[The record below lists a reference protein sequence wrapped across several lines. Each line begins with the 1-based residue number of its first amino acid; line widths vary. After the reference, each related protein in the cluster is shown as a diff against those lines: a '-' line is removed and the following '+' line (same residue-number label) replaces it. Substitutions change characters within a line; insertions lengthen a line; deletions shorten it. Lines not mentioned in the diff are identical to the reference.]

1 MYFSIINFYFTAIY
15 QPKTLN
21 FMKKILYSILAVL
34 VISLFS
40 CEKKQIVDFDQ
51 DPSDLVK
58 SEIGEPI
65 PGQYIVIL
73 TGDIKLMKSS
83 YSDVKE
89 RTSIVTREAMDVL
102 NQKSVSGKSLE
113 AVYASSLKGFSVSMT
128 EDEAKDISGHKNVA
142 GVYQDRLVVLKKP
155 GTVPTDPPAQTVPY
169 GISRVGNVNYTGSNV
184 AWIIDTGIDLDHP
197 DLNVDTDRST
207 TFVVRTYT
215 AEDDNGHGSH
225 CAGIVAAIDNE
236 IGVVGVAAGATVVG
250 VKVLNKRGSGTMTD
264 IIAGVDYV
272 AANAADGDVA
282 NMSLGG
288 GVYEPL
294 DLAVQA
300 LGESGVFVAL
310 AAGNESEDAN
320 THSPARANGTN
331 LYTVSAMDIND
342 YWAYFSNYGNPPIDY
357 CAPGL
362 SIFSTYKSGGY
373 ATMSGTSM
381 AAPHV
386 CGLLLV
392 TGGNITTDGYVVGD
406 PDGNPDPI
414 AHK

>member
-1 MYFSIINFYFTAIY
+1 MAI
-15 QPKTLN
+15 
-21 FMKKILYSILAVL
+21 V

-40 CEKKQIVDFDQ
+40 CEKRQIVDFDQ
-51 DPSDLVK
+51 DPTDLVK

-65 PGQYIVIL
+65 PGQYIVVL
-73 TGDIKLMKSS
+73 KGDINKMKSA
-83 YSDVKE
+83 YSNYNE
-89 RTSIVTREAMDVL
+89 RISMVVEEAMEVFDQQSVL
-102 NQKSVSGKSLE
+102 NENLD
-113 AVYASSLKGFSVSMT
+113 AVYASALKGFSVSMT
-128 EDEAKDISGHKNVA
+128 KEDADNISGNKNVA
-142 GVYQDRLVVLKKP
+142 GVYQDRVVMLKKP
-155 GTVPTDPPAQTVPY
+155 GTVPTEPPAQTVPY

-207 TFVVRTYT
+207 TFVLRTYS

-272 AANAADGDVA
+272 AANAANGDVA

-288 GVYEPL
+288 GIYEPL

-300 LGESGVFVAL
+300 LGESGVLVAL
-310 AAGNESEDAN
+310 AAGNESDDAN

-331 LYTVSAMDIND
+331 IYTVSAMDIND
-342 YWAYFSNYGNPPIDY
+342 YWASFSNYGNPPIDY
-357 CAPGL
+357 CAPGV
-362 SIFSTYKSGGY
+362 SIYSTYKSGGY

-392 TGGNITTDGYVVGD
+392 TGGDILTDGYVNGD

>member
-1 MYFSIINFYFTAIY
+1 
-15 QPKTLN
+15 
-21 FMKKILYSILAVL
+21 MKKILYFIMAIV

-40 CEKKQIVDFDQ
+40 CEKRQIVDFDQ
-51 DPSDLVK
+51 DPTDLVK

-73 TGDIKLMKSS
+73 NGDINQLKSTYIDYNERMS
-83 YSDVKE
+83 MVVKE
-89 RTSIVTREAMDVL
+89 AKEVFD
-102 NQKSVSGKSLE
+102 QQSVSGENLD
-113 AVYASSLKGFSVSMT
+113 AVYASALKGFSVRMT
-128 EDEAKDISGHKNVA
+128 KEDAENISYNKNVA
-142 GVYQDRLVVLKKP
+142 GVYQDRVVMLKKP
-155 GTVPTDPPAQTVPY
+155 GTVPTEPPAQTVPY

-207 TFVVRTYT
+207 TFVVRTYS

-264 IIAGVDYV
+264 IIEGVDYV
-272 AANAADGDVA
+272 AENASNGDVA

-288 GVYEPL
+288 GIYEPL
-294 DLAVQA
+294 DIAVQA
-300 LGESGVFVAL
+300 LGESGVLVAL
-310 AAGNESEDAN
+310 AAGNESDDAN
-320 THSPARANGTN
+320 THSPARANGAN
-331 LYTVSAMDIND
+331 IYTVSAMDIND
-342 YWAYFSNYGNPPIDY
+342 YWASFSNYGNPPIDY
-357 CAPGL
+357 CAPGV

-392 TGGNITTDGYVVGD
+392 TGGDIATDGYVNGD